1 MRQIHIIIFSV
12 LMIPFLISSVNA
24 QSLNVDVSL
33 DGMEDIEESKYRAS
47 GVTVTRNAD
56 GQLIS
61 VTKVDAQRYLD
72 HPIVDQYLNTENP
85 SVTLVNK
92 GTLGTDNIT
101 HYRVVVEYYNPVCSE
116 TVFDTPGFNDEC
128 NWRQSVFSTMFG
140 ITYEGYEYIVFKGLN
155 HNFVI
160 KSGYDLVTYWDIFTR
175 N

>member
-1 MRQIHIIIFSV
+1 MRQVYIIIFTV
-12 LMIPFLISSVNA
+12 LMIPFLISNVNA
-24 QSLNVDVSL
+24 QSLNVDVNI

-61 VTKVDAQRYLD
+61 VVKVDAQRYLD
-72 HPIVDQYLNTENP
+72 HPIVDQYLDTENP

-92 GTLGTDNIT
+92 GTLGADTVT
-101 HYRVVVEYYNPVCSE
+101 HYRVVAEYYNPVCSE
-116 TVFDTPGFNDEC
+116 TLFETPGFNDEC
-128 NWRQSVFSTMFG
+128 NWHQSVFSSLFG

-160 KSGYDLVTYWDIFTR
+160 KSGYDVVTYWDIFTR